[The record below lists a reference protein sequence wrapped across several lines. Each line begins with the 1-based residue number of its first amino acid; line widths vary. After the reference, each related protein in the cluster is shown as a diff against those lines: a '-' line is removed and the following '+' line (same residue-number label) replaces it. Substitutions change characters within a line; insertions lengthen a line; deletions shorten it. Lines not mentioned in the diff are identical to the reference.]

1 MDTQIC
7 FDDYTCLVGSNGAGK
22 SGVLTAL
29 NVFFRNTASSVT
41 SVNALSE
48 EDFHHRNTAAP
59 VKITLTFGE
68 LSDAAK
74 DALRLYVRHG
84 QLSVLAKAVWDEDTR
99 SAVVKQ
105 FGARLVMKKFAPFFE
120 ADSSGAKVGD
130 LKSIYAKIREGY
142 PELPEPGTKP
152 AMAQALHNFEE
163 KHIEQCE
170 LVDESNQFYGWSKGV
185 NLLDK
190 QIQWVYVP
198 AVKDASTE
206 QDEGSKTALGQ
217 LLERTIRTKVSFR
230 DPIDGLKKRLEADYR
245 EIIAKEQAVLSE
257 LQASLEKRLCPSGG
271 HV

>member
-1 MDTQIC
+1 
-7 FDDYTCLVGSNGAGK
+7 
-22 SGVLTAL
+22 
-29 NVFFRNTASSVT
+29 
-41 SVNALSE
+41 
-48 EDFHHRNTAAP
+48 
-59 VKITLTFGE
+59 
-68 LSDAAK
+68 
-74 DALRLYVRHG
+74 
-84 QLSVLAKAVWDEDTR
+84 
-99 SAVVKQ
+99 
-105 FGARLVMKKFAPFFE
+105 MKKFAPFFE

-257 LQASLEKRLCPSGG
+257 LQASLEKRLRSWANPCANVLLSWHFDPNKSLVVNEPIARVAIGEDEI
-271 HV
+271 HR